1 MDQAQEHW
9 SVYCYHWYHCLGTF
23 EIVRKKYP
31 RKRLESSYLY
41 IYQCT
46 GWCQVVMHWKALIRL
61 PESNQW
67 QQKLNSVPLP
77 HWVDVN
83 GKKLRP
89 CQDGQRQVYIQGK
102 VDLKVSKIMLYKPH
116 GQYQLELLS
125 QRLVLIISSL
135 QAICK
140 TLLDFKPPG
149 ALPGSCV
156 YRSQLK

>member
-1 MDQAQEHW
+1 
-9 SVYCYHWYHCLGTF
+9 
-23 EIVRKKYP
+23 
-31 RKRLESSYLY
+31 
-41 IYQCT
+41 
-46 GWCQVVMHWKALIRL
+46 MHWKALIRL

-135 QAICK
+135 QAICNICD
-140 TLLDFKPPG
+140 LEQANEFRLR
-149 ALPGSCV
+149 LRYGS
-156 YRSQLK
+156 QPL